1 MTIEKIKRDINNNLG
16 NNIKVIHNEGRNK
29 IYEYNG
35 KVVEVYNNIFI
46 VLDNDSDSK
55 RSFSYYDVL
64 TKTVQI
70 SFCHSAW
77 HHIRADNQSE

>member
-1 MTIEKIKRDINNNLG
+1 MTIEKIKQDINNNLG
-16 NNIKVIHNEGRNK
+16 NDIRVIHNEGRNK

-46 VLDNDSDSK
+46 VLDNNDSK

-64 TKTVQI
+64 TKAVKI
-70 SFCHSAW
+70 SFKM
-77 HHIRADNQSE
+77 